1 MFFGGNTAARRAR
14 RPGADRRRSLVL
26 GTAAVTGTGLVA
38 LGGVAWTSPVVVPVT
53 RPMPLHQQVSMTY
66 AAPAHRGVAYPTGT
80 LRTGDPVFLRL
91 VPRVKVRVAYR
102 AVPDVGGPITSD
114 LHGTRRVTAELRAAN
129 GWHRG
134 FQLQPRKAFTGA
146 GFTTTATL
154 DLARVRRLIAGM
166 TRSTGIANQ
175 TYTLS
180 IRNEIALS
188 GSLFDPIGPT
198 DGYGNRPRT
207 QLRQTFFPE
216 LTFRYDGR
224 QLQLLGS
231 AAAGPAG
238 QRSEVAAITRT
249 NTPVVRDQI
258 LPVRIAGTDHGQLDV
273 LGLTL
278 SVRRLRHVGL
288 VASLVLLLIAALGQR
303 SRRRA
308 RRRSSERA
316 VRRIVLDETPMD
328 ENPAPPRIRPDE
340 KPKRAQLD
348 EQPTRIRTDEK
359 TTSARSRVDDKTAPS
374 RARSDGQAAP
384 TRSQTDENTT
394 TTRARVDEKPPLVR
408 SRSNEKVTLT
418 RSRVG
423 EKTGTPRARTDE
435 TTSQTRTR
443 VDENAA
449 PARVPGPRTAA
460 MAQRQWART
469 HPTAHQRG

>member
-14 RPGADRRRSLVL
+14 RPGTGRRRSLVL
-26 GTAAVTGTGLVA
+26 GTAAATGTGLVA
-38 LGGVAWTSPVVVPVT
+38 LGGAAWTSPALVPVT

-66 AAPAHRGVAYPTGT
+66 AAPAARGVAYPTGT

-102 AVPDVGGPITSD
+102 AVSKVGGPITSD

-134 FQLQPRKAFTGA
+134 FQLLPRKAFTGA
-146 GFTTTATL
+146 GYTSTATL

-166 TRSTGIANQ
+166 SRSTGIANQ

-231 AAAGPAG
+231 ATAGATG

-249 NTPVVRDQI
+249 NAPVVRDQTSTA
-258 LPVRIAGTDHGQLDV
+258 LVAGTDHGRLDV

-288 VASLVLLLIAALGQR
+288 VAGLVLLLIAALGQR
-303 SRRRA
+303 SRQRA
-308 RRRSSERA
+308 RRRSSEQD
-316 VRRIVLDETPMD
+316 VRRIVLDETFTPLD
-328 ENPAPPRIRPDE
+328 EQPAPPRVRPDE
-340 KPKRAQLD
+340 KPNRARLD
-348 EQPTRIRTDEK
+348 DKPPARIRTDEK
-359 TTSARSRVDDKTAPS
+359 IAS
-374 RARSDGQAAP
+374 
-384 TRSQTDENTT
+384 
-394 TTRARVDEKPPLVR
+394 TRARVEEKPAPAR
-408 SRSNEKVTLT
+408 SRSNEKATLT
-418 RSRVG
+418 RSRVD
-423 EKTGTPRARTDE
+423 EKTSPMRAR
-435 TTSQTRTR
+435 S
-443 VDENAA
+443 DENAA